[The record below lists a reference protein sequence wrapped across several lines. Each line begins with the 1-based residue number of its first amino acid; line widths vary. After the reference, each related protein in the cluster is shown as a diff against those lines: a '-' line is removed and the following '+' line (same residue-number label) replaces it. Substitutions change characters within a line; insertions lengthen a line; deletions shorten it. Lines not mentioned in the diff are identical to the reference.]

1 MKNILQFLCCLI
13 LMTFGN
19 STKAQEKPLKLA
31 ISGLSHGHSHWIFNR
46 ENKNDV
52 QLVGIYE
59 PNIELQQKFREQYNL
74 TDKIFYTDLNEMLE
88 AVKPEAV
95 AAFGSVFHHL
105 ETVKAA
111 APRGIHIM
119 VEKPLA
125 VNTKYARE
133 MASLARKHKVQLL
146 TNYETS
152 WYPTTKKTL
161 MMKEEGDL
169 NKISK
174 MVFHH
179 GHQGPKEIG
188 VSEEFLDWLTDPK
201 LNGGG
206 ALVDFG
212 CYGANIA
219 TSLMKGQRP
228 KSVTAVSRNY
238 KPKIYSEVE
247 DDATILVNYEN
258 SQAIIQASW
267 HWPFNRKDMEVYAEN
282 NTIITG
288 NDVEM
293 EIQSKNNDI
302 EKLKVSAKETGV
314 ITDPFTYLAKVIRGQ
329 IEVPEFGL
337 YSLENN
343 LLVVEIL
350 EAAKE
355 SVKSG
360 KTVKFK

>member
-1 MKNILQFLCCLI
+1 M
-13 LMTFGN
+13 LMISGY
-19 STKAQEKPLKLA
+19 SAEAQEEPLKLA

-46 ENKNDV
+46 EDKNDV
-52 QLVGIYE
+52 ELTGIYE
-59 PNIELQQKFREQYNL
+59 QNVELQEKFKKQYNL
-74 TDKIFYTDLNEMLE
+74 ADNLFYTDLHEMLKT
-88 AVKPEAV
+88 VKPEAV

-111 APRGIHIM
+111 APLGIHIM

-125 VNTKYARE
+125 ISNEHARE
-133 MASLARKHKVQLL
+133 MAKLARKNNVELL

-152 WYPTTKKTL
+152 WYPTTEKTL
-161 MMKEEGDL
+161 EMNKDAEFGD
-169 NKISK
+169 ISR

-188 VSEEFLDWLTDPK
+188 ISEEFFEWLTDPK

-219 TSLMKGQRP
+219 TSLMKGERP
-228 KSVTAVSRNY
+228 KSITAVTQNY
-238 KPKIYSEVE
+238 KPEIYPEVE
-247 DDATILVNYEN
+247 DDATILVNYKN

-267 HWPFNRKDMEVYAEN
+267 HWPFNRKDMEIYAEN
-282 NTIITG
+282 NSVITRDDT
-288 NDVEM
+288 NM
-293 EIQSKNNDI
+293 EIRTDNN
-302 EKLKVSAKETGV
+302 EVEELKVTVSETDV
-314 ITDPFTYLAKVIRGQ
+314 ISDPFTYLAKVIRGQ

-350 EAAKE
+350 EAAKQ
-355 SVKSG
+355 SAKSG
-360 KTVKFK
+360 KTVELK